1 MNRSIRTA
9 TLFLQIPALAI
20 AGAFFAGNALAWQA
34 EAPKQAEVRKDLV
47 LKGDAKCTR
56 CHDAEDNP
64 QLLAIGKTKHGTRAD
79 GRTPTCTSCHGESET
94 HVNKPANATERPLPD
109 RMFAKRSS
117 TPIAERNEA
126 CMGCHRR
133 DSARSHW
140 EGSQHQN
147 AEVACTSCHEI
158 HTQHDKVRVKLTQP
172 EVCFACHKEHRAM
185 INRPSRHPI
194 PEGKVTCS
202 DCHNPHGSVGPKL
215 VKRDSVNDTCYTCHM
230 EKRGPFVHNHEPV
243 AEDCMNCHN
252 PHGSVGPKLVKR
264 DSVNDTCYTCHM
276 EKRGPFVHNHEPVAE
291 DCMNCHNPH
300 GTVVENMLKARPPFL
315 CHQCHTPHGPNV
327 PQVRGRQVVPDTV
340 GTTGKNPIN
349 ITMARGCLNCHTE
362 VHGSNNPSTT
372 NPTPQFRLR

>member
-1 MNRSIRTA
+1 MKECKSWLVLIA
-9 TLFLQIPALAI
+9 QCLVLAI
-20 AGAFFAGNALAWQA
+20 AGAAFVSDVVAQ
-34 EAPKQAEVRKDLV
+34 EKSERKDLV

-56 CHDAEDNP
+56 CHDAEDSP
-64 QLLAIGKTKHGTRAD
+64 QILAIGKTKHGTLAD
-79 GRTPTCTSCHGESET
+79 GRTPTCTSCHGESES
-94 HVNKPANATERPLPD
+94 HVNKPANATERPHPD
-109 RMFAKRSS
+109 RMFTKGST
-117 TPIAERNEA
+117 TPIAERNDA
-126 CMGCHRR
+126 CMSCHRR

-147 AEVACTSCHEI
+147 AELACTSCHQI

-172 EVCFACHKEHRAM
+172 EVCFTCHKEQRAM

-194 PEGKVTCS
+194 PEGKVVCS

-243 AEDCMNCHN
+243 
-252 PHGSVGPKLVKR
+252 S
-264 DSVNDTCYTCHM
+264 
-276 EKRGPFVHNHEPVAE
+276 E

-300 GTVVENMLKARPPFL
+300 GTVVENLLKARPPFL

-327 PQVRGRQVVPDTV
+327 PQLLGRQVVPNSTA
-340 GTTGKNPIN
+340 TTGKNPIN
-349 ITMARGCLNCHTE
+349 ITQGRGCLNCHTE
-362 VHGSNNPSTT
+362 IHGSNNPSTT